1 MDTDPNRPN
10 PGAPPLPPP
19 RRAADQ
25 PNGPADVEAFDPLKL
40 HDPSQ
45 PRPPSSVSTRQL
57 PDDVA
62 WLRASDALV
71 QTTERVAGRGMTW
84 TARTNPMPRL
94 APARSGGTGRRA
106 IDRASTTPRAARLA
120 PIDAFGTARWPSA
133 GRTAVSR

>member
-1 MDTDPNRPN
+1 MATDPNRPN
-10 PGAPPLPPP
+10 SGTPPPPLP
-19 RRAADQ
+19 RRSADQ
-25 PNGPADVEAFDPLKL
+25 PSGPADVEAFDPLKL

-45 PRPPSSVSTRQL
+45 PSLRTRRL

-71 QTTERVAGRGMTW
+71 QSTERVAGRGMTW
-84 TARTNPMPRL
+84 TAQTNPVSRL

-106 IDRASTTPRAARLA
+106 IDRASTTPRTAQLA
-120 PIDAFGTARWPSA
+120 PLDAFGTSRRPSA

>member
-1 MDTDPNRPN
+1 MATDPNRPN
-10 PGAPPLPPP
+10 PGTPPPPPP
-19 RRAADQ
+19 RRGADQ
-25 PNGPADVEAFDPLKL
+25 PSGPADVEAFDPLKL

-45 PRPPSSVSTRQL
+45 PRSQPSARTRRL

-84 TARTNPMPRL
+84 TAQTNPVSRL
-94 APARSGGTGRRA
+94 SPARSGGTGRRA
-106 IDRASTTPRAARLA
+106 IDRASTTPRTAQLA
-120 PIDAFGTARWPSA
+120 PLDAFGTSRRPPA